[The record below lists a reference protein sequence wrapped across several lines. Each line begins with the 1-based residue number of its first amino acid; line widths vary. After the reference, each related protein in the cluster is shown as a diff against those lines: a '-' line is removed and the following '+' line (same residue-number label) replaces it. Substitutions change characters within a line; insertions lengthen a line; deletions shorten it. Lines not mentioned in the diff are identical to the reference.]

1 VPSNLKVNLNFFEGD
16 RMNHNNDRELKQLQ
30 VKVQA
35 MTADI
40 RALANS
46 YEGNSLALLSLLR
59 ALEDLHRNIRDNLF
73 QASLPDNRQ
82 ALHALLRDM
91 EEVGGWP
98 YIERMRLRSLLS
110 NFTEADVRTT
120 DAQSEK

>member
-1 VPSNLKVNLNFFEGD
+1 
-16 RMNHNNDRELKQLQ
+16 MNHNNDRELKQLQ